1 MFLDCQEI
9 IDHLSFGDFP
19 GASPH
24 LHILAADGCFGESGM
39 FYTSPADISAEDI

>member
-1 MFLDCQEI
+1 MHAAAIVIQTFRDFL
-9 IDHLSFGDFP
+9 

-39 FYTSPADISAEDI
+39 FYTSPAQKSADGL